1 MFEKIEH
8 EKETLICEK
17 AIYTFGHAHQ
27 KLKIIEELGELQS
40 AIARSLN
47 DEKNNVEEE
56 IADVEVVLAQ
66 ARLMFDEKKIEEI
79 KEAKLKKLKELVW

>member
-1 MFEKIEH
+1 LEKIEH
-8 EKETLICEK
+8 EKEIVICEK
-17 AIYTFGHAHQ
+17 AIDTFGYAHQ
-27 KLKIIEELGELQS
+27 KLKIIEELGELLS

-66 ARLMFDEKKIEEI
+66 ARLMFDENKIDEI
-79 KEAKLKKLKELVW
+79 KKAKLERLKELVW